1 MVNEKF
7 CGIVYVDIVIDVIVN
22 NNDIFFYFI
31 DIENIENKLFEI
43 IEFLFFM

>member
-7 CGIVYVDIVIDVIVN
+7 CGIVCVDIVIDVIVY
-22 NNDIFFYFI
+22 NDIFFNFK

>member
-7 CGIVYVDIVIDVIVN
+7 CGIVCVDIVIDVIVN
-22 NNDIFFYFI
+22 NNDIFFYLI

>member
-1 MVNEKF
+1 MRSFVVLF
-7 CGIVYVDIVIDVIVN
+7 CVDIVIDVIVN
-22 NNDIFFYFI
+22 NNDIFFNFI

>member
-7 CGIVYVDIVIDVIVN
+7 CGIVCVDIVIDVKVN
-22 NNDIFFYFI
+22 NNDIFFNFI

>member
-7 CGIVYVDIVIDVIVN
+7 CGIVCVDIVIDVIVN
-22 NNDIFFYFI
+22 NNDIFFDFI

>member
-7 CGIVYVDIVIDVIVN
+7 CGIVCVDIVIDVIVN
-22 NNDIFFYFI
+22 NNIFFNFI

>member
-7 CGIVYVDIVIDVIVN
+7 CGIVCVDIVIDVIVN
-22 NNDIFFYFI
+22 NNDIFFNCI

>member
-7 CGIVYVDIVIDVIVN
+7 CGIVCVDIVIDVIVN
-22 NNDIFFYFI
+22 NDFFFNFK

>member
-7 CGIVYVDIVIDVIVN
+7 CGIVCVYIVIDVIVN
-22 NNDIFFYFI
+22 NNDIFFNFI

>member
-7 CGIVYVDIVIDVIVN
+7 CGIVCVDIVIDVIVN
-22 NNDIFFYFI
+22 NNDIFFNFI

>member
-7 CGIVYVDIVIDVIVN
+7 CGIVCVDNVIDVIVN
-22 NNDIFFYFI
+22 NNDIFFNFI

>member
-7 CGIVYVDIVIDVIVN
+7 CGIVCVDIVIDVIVN
-22 NNDIFFYFI
+22 NDIFFNFK